1 MLSSR
6 ALVGED
12 TQQSQQQAAASTE
25 DTTSVRDMPCSSGA
39 GSPTSAHAPCDSVS
53 VSSDSDM
60 AAFTARSSSKIPGL
74 TSKSAS
80 SAPSVR
86 GESSSSF
93 FSTLIADNP
102 IFSGG
107 LGLMVFGG
115 ALAIIRR
122 GTKVAAST
130 AQRRLLISLEIPS
143 KDRAHPWFLHWMAA
157 QARAQSMR
165 ERGLL
170 GKPRK
175 EGLVEFLGLRDRSA
189 SLPAPARPG
198 SSLHRDKVR
207 AKGSASSRGTHQH
220 NASVHD
226 PLTIASTGDTV
237 SPVRILSH
245 ELSVE
250 TSYKPHASA
259 STPNAQAAERG
270 TARFSLV
277 PGPGTHWFRYKG
289 VWMRLTRE
297 RDGKMVDL
305 STGAPWETVTLTT
318 LFAYAHLFPQL
329 LDEARQ
335 LALAST
341 EGKTVIYTSWG
352 PEWRPFGQPRRT
364 RELGSVVLGKGKKE
378 TIVGD
383 VKRFLERGSWYA
395 ERGIPYRRGYLLHG
409 APGSGKSSFITALA
423 GHLDFNICLLNLS
436 ERGLTDD
443 KLNHLL
449 SNAPDRSILLLED
462 VDAAFLGRQQAAEDG
477 YQASVTFSGLLNALD
492 GVASGESRI
501 IFMTTNHIE
510 RLDPALIRP
519 GRVDMIAELGDAEKE
534 QVEELMIRFYR
545 ATLREQRMKKALNT
559 SDKPSQQSSQIDNV
573 DIAEAAAPL
582 AGEAIPAKLA
592 SADPLPDLSG
602 TPTLAEAIASAD
614 REIQQLASSFSAVVE
629 SEAAAR
635 RGAIGL
641 DPSGRS
647 TLRPATPSPAASP
660 SSASSTSAR
669 SVRPLPAASGG
680 VSMAELQGLFIRFP
694 DEPHAA
700 VEAFVQEC
708 KVRGEQQKQILSS

>member
-1 MLSSR
+1 
-6 ALVGED
+6 
-12 TQQSQQQAAASTE
+12 
-25 DTTSVRDMPCSSGA
+25 
-39 GSPTSAHAPCDSVS
+39 
-53 VSSDSDM
+53 
-60 AAFTARSSSKIPGL
+60 
-74 TSKSAS
+74 
-80 SAPSVR
+80 
-86 GESSSSF
+86 
-93 FSTLIADNP
+93 
-102 IFSGG
+102 
-107 LGLMVFGG
+107 
-115 ALAIIRR
+115 
-122 GTKVAAST
+122 
-130 AQRRLLISLEIPS
+130 
-143 KDRAHPWFLHWMAA
+143 MAA

-165 ERGLL
+165 QRGLL
-170 GKPRK
+170 GKQQK
-175 EGLVEFLGLRDRSA
+175 EGLVDFLGLRDRSA
-189 SLPAPARPG
+189 QRIPSTAEKAKDTVADPLVIASSG
-198 SSLHRDKVR
+198 SS
-207 AKGSASSRGTHQH
+207 
-220 NASVHD
+220 
-226 PLTIASTGDTV
+226 V

-250 TSYKPHASA
+250 TNYTPHASA

-270 TARFSLV
+270 QARFSLV
-277 PGPGTHWFRYKG
+277 PGPGTHWFRYRG

-335 LALAST
+335 LALSST

-364 RELGSVVLGKGKKE
+364 RELSSVVLGRGKKE
-378 TIVGD
+378 AIVSD
-383 VKRFLERGSWYA
+383 VKRFMARDRWYA

-510 RLDPALIRP
+510 KLDPALIRP
-519 GRVDMIAELGDAEKE
+519 GRVDMIAELGDAERE
-534 QVEELMIRFYR
+534 QVEELMVRFYCTTMR
-545 ATLREQRMKKALNT
+545 ELKIKQLDLPSITLDASKPLLAAAAAAVDSASTIAAYKSFEAVPGLREAVEEADAEVRQLAADFGSTVEAEAVARRKALGLGADGRQPGAIG
-559 SDKPSQQSSQIDNV
+559 S
-573 DIAEAAAPL
+573 AARQ
-582 AGEAIPAKLA
+582 
-592 SADPLPDLSG
+592 D
-602 TPTLAEAIASAD
+602 
-614 REIQQLASSFSAVVE
+614 
-629 SEAAAR
+629 SEAATATD
-635 RGAIGL
+635 API
-641 DPSGRS
+641 S
-647 TLRPATPSPAASP
+647 TQRVIRPAPAAI
-660 SSASSTSAR
+660 
-669 SVRPLPAASGG
+669 GG

-694 DEPHAA
+694 DDPRATVA
-700 VEAFVQEC
+700 AFVSENAS
-708 KVRGEQQKQILSS
+708 RRHTPSA

>member
-1 MLSSR
+1 MQKRDARGMPTEDDPLLPSS
-6 ALVGED
+6 VQHDSEG
-12 TQQSQQQAAASTE
+12 ASTN
-25 DTTSVRDMPCSSGA
+25 
-39 GSPTSAHAPCDSVS
+39 PTSPSQEAGPSTPR
-53 VSSDSDM
+53 
-60 AAFTARSSSKIPGL
+60 TAMNASSSMVEA
-74 TSKSAS
+74 TSAS
-80 SAPSVR
+80 SSGSFV
-86 GESSSSF
+86 SS
-93 FSTLIADNP
+93 LIADNP

-115 ALAIIRR
+115 AVAMTRR
-122 GTKVAAST
+122 GVKVAAST

-143 KDRAHPWFLHWMAA
+143 KDRAHPWFLHWMGA
-157 QARAQSMR
+157 QAQAQSMR
-165 ERGLL
+165 QRGLL
-170 GKPRK
+170 GKQKK
-175 EGLVEFLGLRDRSA
+175 EGLVDFLGLRDRSA
-189 SLPAPARPG
+189 ETL
-198 SSLHRDKVR
+198 
-207 AKGSASSRGTHQH
+207 SASSSKDR
-220 NASVHD
+220 AHD
-226 PLTIASTGDTV
+226 PLLIASSGSSV

-250 TSYKPHASA
+250 TNYTPHASA
-259 STPNAQAAERG
+259 STPNAEAAERG
-270 TARFSLV
+270 KARFSLV
-277 PGPGTHWFRYKG
+277 PGPGTHWFRYRG

-329 LDEARQ
+329 LEEARQ
-335 LALAST
+335 LALSST

-378 TIVGD
+378 AIVDD
-383 VKRFLERGSWYA
+383 VKRFLSRDRWYA

-510 RLDPALIRP
+510 KLDPALIRP
-519 GRVDMIAELGDAEKE
+519 GRVDMIAELGDAERE
-534 QVEELMIRFYR
+534 QVEELMVRFYR
-545 ATLREQRMKKALNT
+545 TTMREIRIKQAEISPNTLEA
-559 SDKPSQQSSQIDNV
+559 SKPLL
-573 DIAEAAAPL
+573 AAA
-582 AGEAIPAKLA
+582 AGSTDHASVLESYKSLEAVSGLRAA
-592 SADPLPDLSG
+592 VQEADD
-602 TPTLAEAIASAD
+602 EV
-614 REIQQLASSFSAVVE
+614 RQLAADFGGIVE
-629 SEAAAR
+629 EEAMAR
-635 RGAIGL
+635 RAASGL
-641 DPSGRS
+641 GPDGRQADS
-647 TLRPATPSPAASP
+647 AYGGPEQASYANAPILTQRVHRPAPS
-660 SSASSTSAR
+660 
-669 SVRPLPAASGG
+669 ASGG

-694 DEPHAA
+694 DDPRTA
-700 VEAFVQEC
+700 VEAFVSENAS
-708 KVRGEQQKQILSS
+708 RRHANSA

>member
-1 MLSSR
+1 MFNFRTMKKEATGPSQ
-6 ALVGED
+6 ED
-12 TQQSQQQAAASTE
+12 
-25 DTTSVRDMPCSSGA
+25 
-39 GSPTSAHAPCDSVS
+39 
-53 VSSDSDM
+53 
-60 AAFTARSSSKIPGL
+60 ARF
-74 TSKSAS
+74 A
-80 SAPSVR
+80 
-86 GESSSSF
+86 SSSSHDEAGPSLSQPIDGAESASG
-93 FSTLIADNP
+93 STLPQPGRGAISNPVNGSDAGSGSFLSNMIADNP

-115 ALAIIRR
+115 AIAALRR
-122 GTKVAAST
+122 GVKVAAST
-130 AQRRLLISLEIPS
+130 AQSRLLISLEIPS

-165 ERGLL
+165 QRGLL
-170 GKPRK
+170 GKQKK
-175 EGLVEFLGLRDRSA
+175 EGLVEFLGLRDRSGEQRN
-189 SLPAPARPG
+189 LPAKEEKADDPLVIASSG
-198 SSLHRDKVR
+198 SS
-207 AKGSASSRGTHQH
+207 
-220 NASVHD
+220 
-226 PLTIASTGDTV
+226 V

-250 TSYKPHASA
+250 TNYTPHASA

-270 TARFSLV
+270 SARFSLV
-277 PGPGTHWFRYKG
+277 PGPGTHWFRYRG

-378 TIVGD
+378 AIVGD
-383 VKRFLERGSWYA
+383 VKRFLSRDRWYA

-462 VDAAFLGRQQAAEDG
+462 VDAAFLGRQQTAEDG

-510 RLDPALIRP
+510 KLDPALIRP
-519 GRVDMIAELGDAEKE
+519 GRVDMIAELGDAERE
-534 QVEELMIRFYR
+534 QVEELMVRFYR
-545 ATLREQRMKKALNT
+545 TTMREVKIKQADIPT
-559 SDKPSQQSSQIDNV
+559 SAVEAAKPLL
-573 DIAEAAAPL
+573 AEAATGGIDA
-582 AGEAIPAKLA
+582 AATGDAYKTFEAVPGLREAVEEADQEVDKLA
-592 SADPLPDLSG
+592 EDFGG
-602 TPTLAEAIASAD
+602 TVEEEA
-614 REIQQLASSFSAVVE
+614 V
-629 SEAAAR
+629 AR
-635 RGAIGL
+635 RAALGLGPDGRQPDYEKRETEGSASGAPTTTQRVI
-641 DPSGRS
+641 
-647 TLRPATPSPAASP
+647 RPAPAA
-660 SSASSTSAR
+660 
-669 SVRPLPAASGG
+669 LEG

-694 DEPHAA
+694 DDPRAA
-700 VEAFVQEC
+700 VEAFVAENASRRQAA
-708 KVRGEQQKQILSS
+708 SA

>member
-1 MLSSR
+1 MFNLRTLQKRDAAELSNEDDQYR
-6 ALVGED
+6 ASSSQHDRAAPASYAGDGGGE
-12 TQQSQQQAAASTE
+12 AASSLPPQE
-25 DTTSVRDMPCSSGA
+25 A
-39 GSPTSAHAPCDSVS
+39 
-53 VSSDSDM
+53 
-60 AAFTARSSSKIPGL
+60 
-74 TSKSAS
+74 
-80 SAPSVR
+80 
-86 GESSSSF
+86 SSSSNELPSIATSSSGSRATGTGSF
-93 FSTLIADNP
+93 LSNLIADNP

-115 ALAIIRR
+115 AVAMARR
-122 GTKVAAST
+122 GVKVAAST

-143 KDRAHPWFLHWMAA
+143 KDRAYPWFLHWMAA

-170 GKPRK
+170 GKQNK
-175 EGLVEFLGLRDRSA
+175 EGLVDFLGLRDRSA
-189 SLPAPARPG
+189 DRPSISSSKNKVDNPLAIASSG
-198 SSLHRDKVR
+198 SS
-207 AKGSASSRGTHQH
+207 
-220 NASVHD
+220 
-226 PLTIASTGDTV
+226 V

-250 TSYKPHASA
+250 TNYTPHASA
-259 STPNAQAAERG
+259 STPHAEAAERG
-270 TARFSLV
+270 QASFSLV
-277 PGPGTHWFRYKG
+277 PGPGTHWFRYRG

-335 LALAST
+335 LALSST

-378 TIVGD
+378 AIVSD
-383 VKRFLERGSWYA
+383 VKRFMERDRWYA

-510 RLDPALIRP
+510 KLDPALIRP
-519 GRVDMIAELGDAEKE
+519 GRVDLIAELGDAERD
-534 QVEELMIRFYR
+534 QVEELMARFYR
-545 ATLREQRMKKALNT
+545 TTMREHKIKQADLPPSVVEASKPLLAAAAGSVDAASISNSYQSFDAVPGLREAVEQADDEVRQLAAEFGR
-559 SDKPSQQSSQIDNV
+559 IV
-573 DIAEAAAPL
+573 EAEA
-582 AGEAIPAKLA
+582 
-592 SADPLPDLSG
+592 
-602 TPTLAEAIASAD
+602 
-614 REIQQLASSFSAVVE
+614 V
-629 SEAAAR
+629 AR
-635 RGAIGL
+635 RAALGL
-641 DPSGRS
+641 GPDGRRPSDVGSSER
-647 TLRPATPSPAASP
+647 TDIRPA
-660 SSASSTSAR
+660 
-669 SVRPLPAASGG
+669 PAASGG

-694 DEPHAA
+694 DDPRAA
-700 VEAFVQEC
+700 VEAFINESAS
-708 KVRGEQQKQILSS
+708 KRHADNA

>member
-1 MLSSR
+1 MSRPKFPKKSSGSR
-6 ALVGED
+6 ALLCQACFLLVVRSSLAAISMLQSRAFMAKD
-12 TQQSQQQAAASTE
+12 VQHTQNSSQDVQSNSNAEPLSSAA
-25 DTTSVRDMPCSSGA
+25 TSVAPDQQGA
-39 GSPTSAHAPCDSVS
+39 VQTTDFG
-53 VSSDSDM
+53 
-60 AAFTARSSSKIPGL
+60 
-74 TSKSAS
+74 SAS
-80 SAPSVR
+80 SSDTS
-86 GESSSSF
+86 GSF
-93 FSTLIADNP
+93 FSKLLADNLV
-102 IFSGG
+102 FQGG
-107 LGLMVFGG
+107 LGLMVFTG
-115 ALAIIRR
+115 ALAIVRR
-122 GTKVAAST
+122 FTKVGASM

-165 ERGLL
+165 SRGLL

-175 EGLVEFLGLRDRSA
+175 EGMIEFLGLRDRSA
-189 SLPAPARPG
+189 DQFATSPKGNRKD
-198 SSLHRDKVR
+198 SS
-207 AKGSASSRGTHQH
+207 SS
-220 NASVHD
+220 NEEALD
-226 PLTIASTGDTV
+226 PLTISSTGSSI

-250 TSYKPHASA
+250 TNYKPHSSA

-289 VWMRLTRE
+289 MWMRLTRE
-297 RDGKMVDL
+297 RDGKMIDL

-335 LALAST
+335 LALSST

-378 TIVGD
+378 AIVGD
-383 VKRFLERGSWYA
+383 VRRFMERDYWYA

-449 SNAPDRSILLLED
+449 SNAPERSILLLED
-462 VDAAFLGRQQAAEDG
+462 IDAAFLGRQTAAEDG

-510 RLDPALIRP
+510 KLDPALIRP

-534 QVEELMIRFYR
+534 QVEELMVRFYR
-545 ATLREQRMKKALNT
+545 ATVRDQKLKHAGTSPIVSEERLDLSKLSPQAVPEASSSMTQAL
-559 SDKPSQQSSQIDNV
+559 
-573 DIAEAAAPL
+573 L
-582 AGEAIPAKLA
+582 
-592 SADPLPDLSG
+592 SAD
-602 TPTLAEAIASAD
+602 T
-614 REIQQLASSFSAVVE
+614 EISQLASEFSVIVQEE
-629 SEAAAR
+629 SSSR
-635 RGAIGL
+635 RLALGL
-641 DPSGRS
+641 GPEGRS
-647 TLRPATPSPAASP
+647 PKSPAYKSSPEASQAQTRPSTSTFRSLRPQ
-660 SSASSTSAR
+660 
-669 SVRPLPAASGG
+669 PAASGG

-694 DEPHAA
+694 DDPRAA
-700 VEAFVQEC
+700 VDAF
-708 KVRGEQQKQILSS
+708 QIESKARRETQL

>member
-1 MLSSR
+1 MQKRDAAGMSNEEDRYRASSVGHDR
-6 ALVGED
+6 AATASHAGDDSGDVASSLP
-12 TQQSQQQAAASTE
+12 SQHASSSSSKVPSNAST
-25 DTTSVRDMPCSSGA
+25 TSDSGA
-39 GSPTSAHAPCDSVS
+39 GSFLSN
-53 VSSDSDM
+53 M
-60 AAFTARSSSKIPGL
+60 
-74 TSKSAS
+74 
-80 SAPSVR
+80 
-86 GESSSSF
+86 
-93 FSTLIADNP
+93 IADNP

-115 ALAIIRR
+115 AVAMARR
-122 GTKVAAST
+122 GVKVAAST

-170 GKPRK
+170 GKQKK
-175 EGLVEFLGLRDRSA
+175 EGLVDFLGLRDRSA
-189 SLPAPARPG
+189 ERSSIQNSKAKVDDPLAITSSG
-198 SSLHRDKVR
+198 SS
-207 AKGSASSRGTHQH
+207 
-220 NASVHD
+220 
-226 PLTIASTGDTV
+226 V

-250 TSYKPHASA
+250 TNYTPHASA
-259 STPNAQAAERG
+259 STPNADAAERG
-270 TARFSLV
+270 QARFSLV
-277 PGPGTHWFRYKG
+277 PGPGTHWFRYRG

-335 LALAST
+335 LALSST

-378 TIVGD
+378 AIVSD
-383 VKRFLERGSWYA
+383 VKRFLERDRWYA

-510 RLDPALIRP
+510 KLDPALIRP
-519 GRVDMIAELGDAEKE
+519 GRVDLIAELGDAERE
-534 QVEELMIRFYR
+534 QVQELMTRFYR
-545 ATLREQRMKKALNT
+545 TTMREHKIKQADLPPSVVEASKPLLAAAAAAGAVDPGSVSSSYKGFEAVAGLREAVEAADDEVRQLAAEFGR
-559 SDKPSQQSSQIDNV
+559 IV
-573 DIAEAAAPL
+573 EAEA
-582 AGEAIPAKLA
+582 
-592 SADPLPDLSG
+592 
-602 TPTLAEAIASAD
+602 
-614 REIQQLASSFSAVVE
+614 V
-629 SEAAAR
+629 AR
-635 RGAIGL
+635 RSALGL
-641 DPSGRS
+641 GPDGRP
-647 TLRPATPSPAASP
+647 TNDVGSPE
-660 SSASSTSAR
+660 
-669 SVRPLPAASGG
+669 PAASGG

-694 DEPHAA
+694 DDPRAA
-700 VEAFVQEC
+700 VEAFINESAW
-708 KVRGEQQKQILSS
+708 KRHADNA

>member
-1 MLSSR
+1 MFNFRTMKKNEPASPLKDDDALRSQPAQDASSSPYQPS
-6 ALVGED
+6 GSEG
-12 TQQSQQQAAASTE
+12 SASAKGSS
-25 DTTSVRDMPCSSGA
+25 DLQRPVSSTSTVADPSSG
-39 GSPTSAHAPCDSVS
+39 SNSLI
-53 VSSDSDM
+53 SSM
-60 AAFTARSSSKIPGL
+60 
-74 TSKSAS
+74 
-80 SAPSVR
+80 
-86 GESSSSF
+86 
-93 FSTLIADNP
+93 IADNP

-115 ALAIIRR
+115 AVTMLRR
-122 GTKVAAST
+122 GVKVAAST

-157 QARAQSMR
+157 QSRAQSMR

-170 GKPRK
+170 GKSKK
-175 EGLVEFLGLRDRSA
+175 EGLVDFLGLRDRSGEQ
-189 SLPAPARPG
+189 RPG
-198 SSLHRDKVR
+198 SSS
-207 AKGSASSRGTHQH
+207 KGGVDNPLMIASSG
-220 NASVHD
+220 S
-226 PLTIASTGDTV
+226 LV

-250 TSYKPHASA
+250 TNYTPHASA
-259 STPNAQAAERG
+259 STSNAEERG
-270 TARFSLV
+270 KASFSLV
-277 PGPGTHWFRYKG
+277 PGPGTHWFRYRG

-305 STGAPWETVTLTT
+305 TTGAPWETVTLTT
-318 LFAYAHLFPQL
+318 LFAYAHLFPQML
-329 LDEARQ
+329 EEARQ
-335 LALAST
+335 LALSST

-364 RELGSVVLGKGKKE
+364 RELGSVVLGRGKKE
-378 TIVGD
+378 AIVDD
-383 VKRFLERGSWYA
+383 VKRFLERDRWYA

-519 GRVDMIAELGDAEKE
+519 GRVDMIAELGDAEEE
-534 QVEELMIRFYR
+534 QVVELMMRFYR
-545 ATLREQRMKKALNT
+545 TTMREMALKSLELPPAAIEAAKPLITQAAEATDHASTEIAYKSLEAVAGLREAVEQTDARL
-559 SDKPSQQSSQIDNV
+559 SQLANEFGQIV
-573 DIAEAAAPL
+573 VAEAQQRRAALGLGLDGRPL
-582 AGEAIPAKLA
+582 AA
-592 SADPLPDLSG
+592 SAPPASQSNPDATG
-602 TPTLAEAIASAD
+602 
-614 REIQQLASSFSAVVE
+614 ASSTTDLQRA
-629 SEAAAR
+629 
-635 RGAIGL
+635 
-641 DPSGRS
+641 
-647 TLRPATPSPAASP
+647 LRPA
-660 SSASSTSAR
+660 
-669 SVRPLPAASGG
+669 PAASGG

-694 DEPHAA
+694 DDPQAA
-700 VEAFVQEC
+700 AKAFM
-708 KVRGEQQKQILSS
+708 GENAWRRTPAGP

>member
-1 MLSSR
+1 MFSYRTMKKKEAATPL
-6 ALVGED
+6 GEED
-12 TQQSQQQAAASTE
+12 RFHSEGAPSTSHLTDSNAGAAAASL
-25 DTTSVRDMPCSSGA
+25 PAQQAGGPSGA
-39 GSPTSAHAPCDSVS
+39 
-53 VSSDSDM
+53 
-60 AAFTARSSSKIPGL
+60 SSSRVISAAAPGSDAGSGSFL
-74 TSKSAS
+74 S
-80 SAPSVR
+80 SM
-86 GESSSSF
+86 
-93 FSTLIADNP
+93 IADNP

-115 ALAIIRR
+115 AVAMIRR
-122 GTKVAAST
+122 GAKVAAST

-170 GKPRK
+170 GKQKK
-175 EGLVEFLGLRDRSA
+175 EGLVDFLGLRDRSGDRRALPSKKDKVDDPLVIA
-189 SLPAPARPG
+189 SSG
-198 SSLHRDKVR
+198 SS
-207 AKGSASSRGTHQH
+207 
-220 NASVHD
+220 
-226 PLTIASTGDTV
+226 V

-250 TSYKPHASA
+250 TNYTPHASA

-270 TARFSLV
+270 QARFSLV
-277 PGPGTHWFRYKG
+277 PGPGTHWFRYRG

-378 TIVGD
+378 AIVSD
-383 VKRFLERGSWYA
+383 VKRFLERDRWYA

-510 RLDPALIRP
+510 KLDPALIRP
-519 GRVDMIAELGDAEKE
+519 GRVDMIAELGDAERE
-534 QVEELMIRFYR
+534 QVEELMVRFYR
-545 ATLREQRMKKALNT
+545 TTMRELKIKQA
-559 SDKPSQQSSQIDNV
+559 DVP
-573 DIAEAAAPL
+573 AAALEASKPL
-582 AGEAIPAKLA
+582 LAA
-592 SADPLPDLSG
+592 SASAIDSVPNGDAYKSF
-602 TPTLAEAIASAD
+602 EAVPGLRQAVEEAD
-614 REIQQLASSFSAVVE
+614 REVHQLAVQFAITVEAEAVARRAALGLGPDGRQPETVGTSVRADSA
-629 SEAAAR
+629 SEGATTTQRVIRPAPAAA
-635 RGAIGL
+635 
-641 DPSGRS
+641 
-647 TLRPATPSPAASP
+647 
-660 SSASSTSAR
+660 
-669 SVRPLPAASGG
+669 GG

-694 DEPHAA
+694 DDPKAA
-700 VEAFVQEC
+700 VEAFVTEN
-708 KVRGEQQKQILSS
+708 VSRRHAAAA